1 VLKNIE
7 NFQLFCQ
14 KLTRNMTNSKFSF
27 IISILKTNYTCK
39 IMNVLEKISRDMSE
53 FSKSE
58 KKVAEVILANP
69 QSAIHSSIATLAKL
83 ANVSEPTV
91 NRFCR
96 RLDTKGYPDFKLHL
110 AQSLANG
117 TPYVNRHVDEFD
129 GPAEYTNKIFE
140 STMASL
146 EVARQ
151 SIDIAMVNR
160 VVDLLTQARKI
171 SFFGLGASSSVAHDA
186 VNKFFRFNVPVV
198 YFEDIL
204 MQRMSCMN
212 SSEGDVVIFISHTGR
227 TKSLV
232 DVAHIART
240 NDATVVG
247 ITSADSPLAKE
258 CNYVLSLAVPE
269 DTDLYMPMASR
280 IAQLTL
286 IDVLATGFTLRRG
299 NKFRENLKRVKDTLR
314 GSRYVKDNL
323 N

>member
-1 VLKNIE
+1 MNI
-7 NFQLFCQ
+7 
-14 KLTRNMTNSKFSF
+14 
-27 IISILKTNYTCK
+27 
-39 IMNVLEKISRDMSE
+39 LEKITQSRAA

-58 KKVAEVILANP
+58 KKVADIILANP
-69 QSAIHSSIATLAKL
+69 QSAIHSSIATLARMSD
-83 ANVSEPTV
+83 VSEPTV

-96 RLDTKGYPDFKLHL
+96 RLDTKGFPDFKLHL

-117 TPYVNRHVDEFD
+117 TPYVNRHVDESD
-129 GPAEYTNKIFE
+129 GPEEYTTKIFE

-151 SIDIAMVNR
+151 SVDIQVVNR
-160 VVDLLTQARKI
+160 VVDLLTQAQKI
-171 SFFGLGASSSVAHDA
+171 SFFGLGASASVAHDA
-186 VNKFFRFNVPVV
+186 LNKFFRFNVPVV

-212 SSEGDVVIFISHTGR
+212 SSEGDVVVLISHTGR

-232 DVAHIART
+232 EIAQIARM
-240 NDATVVG
+240 NDAIVVG
-247 ITSADSPLAKE
+247 ITSKDSPLANE
-258 CNYVLSLAVPE
+258 CTYVLSLEVPE
-269 DTDLYMPMASR
+269 DTDMYMPMASR

-314 GSRYVKDNL
+314 GSRYEKRNE
-323 N
+323 